1 MRAFF
6 EGLVLLAAVVVY
18 FLPAIVADARE
29 RDDAFALTIFNV
41 LFGWTVVGWI
51 AAFVWARHRVSD
63 KRLAKLATNTR
74 RSLGRVTIAKIVA
87 RSRRVRAARRQSTLS
102 A

>member
-1 MRAFF
+1 V
-6 EGLVLLAAVVVY
+6 VLLAAVVAY

-29 RDDAFALTIFNV
+29 REDAFALTIFNV
-41 LFGWTVVGWI
+41 LFGWTVIGWI

-63 KRLAKLATNTR
+63 RRLANLASNTR

-87 RSRRVRAARRQSTLS
+87 RSRRARAARHQSTLS
-102 A
+102 V

>member
-6 EGLVLLAAVVVY
+6 EGVVLLAAVVAY

-29 RDDAFALTIFNV
+29 REDAFALTIFNV
-41 LFGWTVVGWI
+41 LFGWTVIGWI

-63 KRLAKLATNTR
+63 KRLAKLASNTR

-87 RSRRVRAARRQSTLS
+87 RSRRARAERRQSTLS

>member
-1 MRAFF
+1 
-6 EGLVLLAAVVVY
+6 
-18 FLPAIVADARE
+18 
-29 RDDAFALTIFNV
+29 V
-41 LFGWTVVGWI
+41 LFGWTVIGWI

-63 KRLAKLATNTR
+63 KRLANLASNTR

-87 RSRRVRAARRQSTLS
+87 RSRRARGARRQSTLS

>member
-1 MRAFF
+1 MRAFI

-29 RDDAFALTIFNV
+29 REDAFALTIFNV
-41 LFGWTVVGWI
+41 LFGWTVIGWI

-63 KRLAKLATNTR
+63 KRLANLASNTR

-87 RSRRVRAARRQSTLS
+87 RSRRARATRRQSTLS